1 MYPNLFVLNVLFVNY
16 DIKILDLQFQEEF
29 DFDFD
34 FDLMFTN
41 SDPKIEVL

>member
-34 FDLMFTN
+34 LMFTN